1 MRRRAHPLARSAL
14 GLAAPVVLSACLATA
29 PTLPSAPT
37 DPARARLAEAERA
50 YDARQDARALE
61 LFLPLARDG
70 NATAQQ
76 RVARIYSRN
85 QGVPVNETESCNWWE
100 AAANQGEG
108 VAMTN
113 IGLCLETGKGRPQD
127 YAAAA
132 GWFRKAAD
140 KGQAVAMY
148 NLGLAYE
155 YGRGVPQSF
164 ESAAQWF
171 QRALDSGRL
180 STGNTLDARRH
191 LERAQRH
198 VKAAAGDPRA
208 MYEVARFT
216 ASGDGGERRDDK
228 RGLELMKRAAE
239 VPGAV
244 PEALFAHGTA
254 IFYGRHRDTSDL
266 RPGRPLTPEQLRRM
280 EADQREGAEW
290 VRRAAAAGHEEAAV
304 LVATWTACGT
314 GLRKDP
320 AAAER
325 LLVDSAGRG
334 NVRAMQELADFLSSG
349 RCGMRKDAAAASN
362 WQARA
367 TAAQQAGRGPAA
379 PR

>member
-1 MRRRAHPLARSAL
+1 MHRLASPFARTALTLAVPLL
-14 GLAAPVVLSACLATA
+14 LAACVATT
-29 PTLPSAPT
+29 PTAPSAPA
-37 DPARARLAEAERA
+37 DPARASLAEAERA
-50 YDARQDARALE
+50 YNARQDARALE
-61 LFLPLARDG
+61 LFLPLARAG

-76 RVARIYSRN
+76 RVARLYTRN
-85 QGVPVNETESCNWWE
+85 QGVPVNETESCTWWE
-100 AAANQGEG
+100 AAAHQGEAL
-108 VAMTN
+108 AMTN
-113 IGLCLETGKGRPQD
+113 LGLCLETGKGRPQD
-127 YAAAA
+127 PAAAA
-132 GWFRKAAD
+132 GWYRQAAD
-140 KGQAVAMY
+140 KGNAIAMY
-148 NLGLAYE
+148 NLGLAHE

-164 ESAAQWF
+164 ETAAQWF

-180 STGNTLDARRH
+180 STGSTLDARRH

-208 MYEVARFT
+208 MYELAQFT
-216 ASGDGGERRDDK
+216 GSGDAGERRDEK
-228 RGLELMKRAAE
+228 RGLDLMRRAAE
-239 VPGAV
+239 APGAV

-266 RPGRPLTPEQLRRM
+266 RAGRPLTPEQVRRM
-280 EADQREGAEW
+280 EADQREGAGW

-304 LVATWTACGT
+304 MVATWTACGA

-325 LLVDSAGRG
+325 LLADSAERG
-334 NVRAMQELADFLSSG
+334 NVRAMQELADFLTSG
-349 RCGMRKDAAAASN
+349 RCGMRRDAAAASR

-367 TAAQQAGRGPAA
+367 AAATEARRTPPA